1 LKIYLKTIYYVF
13 ICGAILVSVPATA
26 QHKTEK
32 VQAAQKGH
40 KAQKVQHRGRPE
52 KLYCTLGTEDRQAR
66 IAVELFGG
74 KVHSIAY
81 YSKWKPRT
89 CSVHIIRD
97 DAYSKWEDTGNHTV
111 VTLIEDKG
119 AFLIDHERNRL
130 HFIFRNIDRERFC
143 GMEGRI
149 NGSLTVW
156 RGKPQCGV
164 EGVMDEHPQET
175 PDKKP

>member
-164 EGVMDEHPQET
+164 EGVMDEHPPET

>member
-1 LKIYLKTIYYVF
+1 MLAPPPVL
-13 ICGAILVSVPATA
+13 A
-26 QHKTEK
+26 QQKADKAST
-32 VQAAQKGH
+32 AQKGN
-40 KAQKVQHRGRPE
+40 KAQKTQKMQHRGRPE

-66 IAVELFGG
+66 IAVELLGG
-74 KVHSIAY
+74 KIQSIAY

-97 DAYSKWEDTGNHTV
+97 DAYSKWEDSGNHTV
-111 VTLIEDKG
+111 VTLIEEKG

-156 RGKPQCGV
+156 RGKPQCGI
-164 EGVMDEHPQET
+164 EGVMDENPPE
-175 PDKKP
+175 PPEKKP